1 MGNMMLRQVHEYK
14 TLFASAEV
22 AADGNSDSIRLQTLV
37 NAHVFTLDVTAAAK
51 DVQDLLDVY
60 VQTLLDG
67 TNWTDV
73 VHFPTVL
80 GNGGAVRYIEKI
92 EAQTSQA
99 GFKVTTALAAGNVRH
114 LLGDEWRVRWDLTE
128 SGPASGS
135 GTGLAVFTFSVIVC
149 PE

>member
-1 MGNMMLRQVHEYK
+1 MGNMMLRQVYEAT
-14 TLFASAEV
+14 TLSASEEKL
-22 AADGNSDSIRLQTLV
+22 ADGNSDAVRLQTMV
-37 NAHVFTLDVTAAAK
+37 NAHVFTFDLTAAAT

-73 VHFPTVL
+73 VHFTTCL
-80 GNGGAVRYIEKI
+80 GNGGALRYIEKI
-92 EAQTSQA
+92 ETGTSEA
-99 GFKVTTALAAGNVRH
+99 GFEVGAALAAGTVRH
-114 LLGDEWRVRWDLTE
+114 LFGDAWRVRWDITE

-135 GTGLAVFTFSVIVC
+135 GTGLAAFTFSVISC